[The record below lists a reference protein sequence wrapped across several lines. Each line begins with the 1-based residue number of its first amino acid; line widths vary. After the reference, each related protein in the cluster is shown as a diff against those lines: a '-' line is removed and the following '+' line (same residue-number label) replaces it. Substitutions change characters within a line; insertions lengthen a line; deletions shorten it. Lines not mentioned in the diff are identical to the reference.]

1 MTWRGRLVL
10 SVPFVIAATLNV
22 LDIIARPLHWRA
34 EHIDGYCFLF
44 GTPWGW
50 LLDNG
55 WIGSVNS
62 KWLDGAIAY
71 SVILWIP
78 ALLYSGCLWLVIWS
92 RSVVVRYLHR

>member
-1 MTWRGRLVL
+1 MTWRGRLAL
-10 SVPFVIAATLNV
+10 SIPFVVAATLNV

-55 WIGSVNS
+55 WIGAVDS
-62 KWLDGAIAY
+62 KWLDAVIAY
-71 SVILWIP
+71 LVILWIP
-78 ALLYSGCLWLVIWS
+78 ALLYSGCLWLVFWAS
-92 RSVVVRYLHR
+92 RAVVRRVQR